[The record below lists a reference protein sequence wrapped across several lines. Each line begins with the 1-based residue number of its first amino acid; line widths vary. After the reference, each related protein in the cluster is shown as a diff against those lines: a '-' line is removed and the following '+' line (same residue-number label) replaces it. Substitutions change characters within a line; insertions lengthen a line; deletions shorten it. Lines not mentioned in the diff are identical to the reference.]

1 MKKANKNN
9 EEEIV
14 IYFKTELSE
23 DLQYITLES
32 IKFFAKLKKF
42 VWPNYTEEIEKQLYW
57 IELLERYEK
66 ED

>member
-32 IKFFAKLKKF
+32 IKFFAKS
-42 VWPNYTEEIEKQLYW
+42 
-57 IELLERYEK
+57 
-66 ED
+66 